1 MNLVLASASPRRREL
16 LSGMG
21 LNFEVFVSDV
31 DESFD
36 PQTPPAMVPEIL
48 ARRKAEHVSRL
59 KQGSVIIAADTVVEA
74 AGKILNKPS
83 DAGEAREMLEILSGT
98 VHFVHTGYCIIGP
111 DGMISGTD
119 TASVWFRSLKE
130 DELAH
135 YIASG
140 KPFDKAGGYGI
151 QEWIGLI
158 GVERIEG
165 SYFTVMGLPSHRIWA
180 GLREMGFPVLV

>member
-1 MNLVLASASPRRREL
+1 MNLVLASASPRRKEL

-21 LNFEVFVSDV
+21 LTFEVFVSDV

-36 PQTPPAMVPEIL
+36 PEIPPGLVPEML
-48 ARRKAEHVSRL
+48 ARRKAEHVSNL
-59 KQGSVIIAADTVVEA
+59 KQGSVILAADTVVEA
-74 AGKILNKPS
+74 AGKILNKP
-83 DAGEAREMLEILSGT
+83 ATAKEAREMLEILSGT
-98 VHFVHTGYCIIGP
+98 VHFVHTGYCLLGP
-111 DGMISGTD
+111 DGIISGTD
-119 TASVWFRSLKE
+119 TASVWFRTLKE
-130 DELAH
+130 DELE
-135 YIASG
+135 YYVASG